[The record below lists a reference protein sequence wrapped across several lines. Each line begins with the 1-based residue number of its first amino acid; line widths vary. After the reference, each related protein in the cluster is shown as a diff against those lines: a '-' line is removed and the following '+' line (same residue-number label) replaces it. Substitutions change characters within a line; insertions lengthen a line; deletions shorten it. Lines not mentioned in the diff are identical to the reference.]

1 VQVSPEQAVDEMSA
15 VFVAAWDPA
24 YPVLWPDVAGAVPAG
39 GPWARVTVQHFDG
52 GQSSLA
58 NDVGAKKHTA
68 KGTLTVQV
76 FAPVGNGKVTGYQLA
91 YVVLQAY
98 RNARGSVWY
107 RNQRMREA
115 GNSGAHEQ
123 TNVLIDF
130 TYDD

>member
-1 VQVSPEQAVDEMSA
+1 MSPEAAVDEMLA
-15 VFVAAWDPA
+15 VFKAAWDPA
-24 YPVLWPDVAGAVPAG
+24 HPVLWPDVAGEVPASG
-39 GPWARVTVQHFDG
+39 SWARVTVQHFSG

-68 KGTLTVQV
+68 TGTLTAQI
-76 FAPVGNGKVTGYQLA
+76 FAPIGNGKVTGYQLA

-98 RNARGSVWY
+98 RNARGSVWF
-107 RNQRMREA
+107 RNHRVREA

-130 TYDD
+130 SYDD